1 MVAVLF
7 SPFFFLFSRSLL
19 VSVLSYD
26 LDGRYEVFRRSSRI
40 SRLTSSCHS
49 SFHRR
54 GSHDTV
60 EYNITAGNFR
70 PGRGADGCRA
80 TAVGRAFGRAYFR
93 AMLAPQWHLVAS
105 TVATAATTADAANR
119 RSTSTP
125 GRPLTGFCFILYAL
139 LLLVSRPCAF
149 SLLSLVPSF
158 LCIYTY
164 TFFLSISACIYA
176 FSIDRYGIF
185 VLVISE
191 SFLHEL
197 LFLRDRQFHDL
208 IRYDSFAI

>member
-7 SPFFFLFSRSLL
+7 FPFFFLFSRSLL

-139 LLLVSRPCAF
+139 LLLVSRLA
-149 SLLSLVPSF
+149 LSV
-158 LCIYTY
+158 
-164 TFFLSISACIYA
+164 FFLSFLLSFA
-176 FSIDRYGIF
+176 FTRIPFFLAYLRVYTLS
-185 VLVISE
+185 VLTDMEYSYW
-191 SFLHEL
+191 
-197 LFLRDRQFHDL
+197 LFLNRFYTSYYFYEIDNFM
-208 IRYDSFAI
+208 I

>member
-7 SPFFFLFSRSLL
+7 FPFFFLFSRSLL

-60 EYNITAGNFR
+60 EYNIIAGNFR

-139 LLLVSRPCAF
+139 LLLVSRLA
-149 SLLSLVPSF
+149 LSV
-158 LCIYTY
+158 
-164 TFFLSISACIYA
+164 FFLSFLLSFA
-176 FSIDRYGIF
+176 FTRIPFFLAYLRVYTLS
-185 VLVISE
+185 VLTDMEYSYW
-191 SFLHEL
+191 
-197 LFLRDRQFHDL
+197 LFLNRFYTSYYFYEIDNFM
-208 IRYDSFAI
+208 I